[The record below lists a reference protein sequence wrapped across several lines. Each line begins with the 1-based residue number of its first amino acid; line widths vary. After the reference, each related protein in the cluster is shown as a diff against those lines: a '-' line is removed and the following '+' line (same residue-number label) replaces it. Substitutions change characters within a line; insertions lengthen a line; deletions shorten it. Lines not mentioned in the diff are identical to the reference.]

1 MTLTLLDNKNSHVE
15 ILAKNNSSIDTVE
28 LNDESK
34 IVFYKV
40 NSGSPLKSVPVII
53 KNPLIVVDGSLKFE
67 KGNIYY
73 GLSYFPLNLS
83 GHAEARFD
91 FIDDFK
97 ESNGTR
103 TRIQYLGNLRSLT
116 LDGKIK
122 QVNPIF
128 KLPGDIPSDLKKR
141 GLDVPLISI
150 LGSLSNIALVIAI
163 SIGTIILIWFIRRV
177 QLNR

>member
-1 MTLTLLDNKNSHVE
+1 MVCT
-15 ILAKNNSSIDTVE
+15 
-28 LNDESK
+28 
-34 IVFYKV
+34 
-40 NSGSPLKSVPVII
+40 PII
-53 KNPLIVVDGSLKFE
+53 
-67 KGNIYY
+67 
-73 GLSYFPLNLS
+73 S

-103 TRIQYLGNLRSLT
+103 TKIQYLGNLRSLT

-122 QVNPIF
+122 QANPIF

-163 SIGTIILIWFIRRV
+163 SIGTIILIWFIRRA
-177 QLNR
+177 QLYR